1 MQKKNTSGGMGL
13 LGTVQVVFIILKLCN
28 LISWSWWT
36 VLFPLWIVISIIL
49 LLIVAYAVIATASE
63 K

>member
-36 VLFPLWIVISIIL
+36 VLIPLWIVISIII
-49 LLIVAYAVIATASE
+49 LLIVAYAVIATAAE